1 MADDYNDYFSTF
13 KIGSLGK
20 GLEGNLQEYTKE
32 EYLQMSDK
40 DKGSYHFTMSAR
52 SRRDGNMD
60 LSRWYD
66 RMGYRIRRGSKLPT
80 YYSPEHEAEESS

>member
-1 MADDYNDYFSTF
+1 MTY
-13 KIGSLGK
+13 GK
-20 GLEGNLQEYTKE
+20 EYTKE

-80 YYSPEHEAEESS
+80 YYSPEHEAEESQ